1 MAISTK
7 YKDSLKSGG
16 IWAFIGKFFTTF
28 MTLAINAILARM
40 LATEDV
46 GIYFLAFNF
55 ALFGAYI
62 GTMGFEQTVVRFVA
76 DHLGKK
82 ELKNVSYIIKTSLI
96 ATTIGSAVVGG
107 IFFYSSDW
115 ITLTVFQSVG
125 FSTIS
130 VVVMFW
136 MIANS
141 FQILLGETFRGF
153 QDIRFASIFGGVLST
168 AIFTI
173 TLGGIVYF
181 KWISLTL
188 HSTILLWV
196 LSLALSN
203 ALGLII
209 LARKIQ
215 LLMKEA
221 EIDQKR
227 TLQVKS
233 IFSTTFPLMV
243 VSVSI
248 YILSQC
254 DLWIVG
260 GVGDDKDVAIYG
272 AAAKLAIL
280 MSMPSLIINSVVSP
294 MIAEK
299 YAQGKIKG
307 LERTLRTVATLG
319 IIPALGLFLLFI
331 TLGKWILSF
340 VFGSSIYGS
349 GEFILIL
356 LALKQLINVWI
367 GSTGTVL
374 AMAGRQKQLMN
385 ITLWTGVASIILSIL
400 LGSIYGGVGVAL
412 GFLIPGI
419 ISPVVM
425 KRTASK
431 LLNIRADVDIL
442 GTIQFV
448 KEKVKARNVSKK
460 IVS

>member
-1 MAISTK
+1 MSITSK
-7 YKDSLKSGG
+7 YKNNLKSGG

-28 MTLAINAILARM
+28 MTLVINAILARM
-40 LATEDV
+40 LAAEDV

-62 GTMGFEQTVVRFVA
+62 GTIGFEQTVVRFIA
-76 DHLGKK
+76 DNLGKK
-82 ELKNVSYIIKTSLI
+82 QLKNVSFMIKMSFI
-96 ATTIGSAVVGG
+96 ATMIGSALVGT
-107 IFFYSSDW
+107 IFFFSSDW
-115 ITLTVFQSVG
+115 IALSVFQSVG
-125 FSTIS
+125 FSSIS
-130 VVVMFW
+130 MILIFW
-136 MIANS
+136 MAANS

-168 AIFTI
+168 AIFTL

-181 KWISLTL
+181 QWITLTL
-188 HSTILLWV
+188 HSTIFIWV
-196 LSLALSN
+196 LSLAISN
-203 ALGLII
+203 GIGLLT

-221 EIDQKR
+221 ETDQKR
-227 TLQVKS
+227 TLPVKR

-254 DLWIVG
+254 DLWIIG

-272 AAAKLAIL
+272 AASKLAML
-280 MSMPSLIINSVVSP
+280 MSMPSLILNSVVSP
-294 MIAEK
+294 IIAEK

-331 TLGKWILSF
+331 TLGKFILSI
-340 VFGSSIYGS
+340 VFGSTIYGS

-356 LALKQLINVWI
+356 LALKQLINAWV

-419 ISPVVM
+419 ISPLMM

-431 LLNIRADVDIL
+431 LVHVRADVDIW
-442 GTIQFV
+442 GTIQFL
-448 KEKVKARNVSKK
+448 KDRFKARRVREEM
-460 IVS
+460 

>member
-1 MAISTK
+1 MSITSK
-7 YKDSLKSGG
+7 YKNNLKSGG

-28 MTLAINAILARM
+28 MTLVINAILARM
-40 LATEDV
+40 LAAEDV

-62 GTMGFEQTVVRFVA
+62 GTIGFEQTVVRFIA
-76 DHLGKK
+76 DNLGKK
-82 ELKNVSYIIKTSLI
+82 QLKNVSFMIKISFI
-96 ATTIGSAVVGG
+96 ATTIGSALVGI
-107 IFFYSSDW
+107 IFFFSSDW
-115 ITLTVFQSVG
+115 IALSVFQSVG
-125 FSTIS
+125 FSSIS
-130 VVVMFW
+130 MILIFW
-136 MIANS
+136 MTANS

-168 AIFTI
+168 AIFTL

-181 KWISLTL
+181 QWITLTL
-188 HSTILLWV
+188 HSTIFIWV
-196 LSLALSN
+196 LSLAISN
-203 ALGLII
+203 GIGLLT

-221 EIDQKR
+221 ETDQKR
-227 TLQVKS
+227 TLPVKR

-243 VSVSI
+243 VSVSL

-254 DLWIVG
+254 DLWIIG
-260 GVGDDKDVAIYG
+260 GIGDDKDVAIYG
-272 AAAKLAIL
+272 AASKLAML
-280 MSMPSLIINSVVSP
+280 MSMPSLILNSVVSP

-331 TLGKWILSF
+331 TLGKFILSF

-356 LALKQLINVWI
+356 LALKQLINAWV

-419 ISPVVM
+419 ISPLMM

-431 LLNIRADVDIL
+431 LVHVRADVDIW
-442 GTIQFV
+442 GTIQFL
-448 KEKVKARNVSKK
+448 KDRFKARRVREEM
-460 IVS
+460 